1 MVWHARDWVES
12 ADLRLP
18 MSNASDYNE
27 FMKAGIKKLQCSR
40 FLLRMAPLKLPGVP
54 KAGPS
59 VSLGHQ
65 TDKLHHWLW
74 TVQSLPWTHGHARD
88 QSDCDDSDVDV
99 PKPKKK
105 KSLPKK
111 VHNHS
116 FTLSTTS
123 TSPVPLK
130 MSLDALLSD
139 SINALKHKHKVGKCV
154 KHPGIRCYRDVT
166 GLHFELDNNRL
177 HVWAHTI
184 HSVLLYLFPCTLT
197 LCTHCVA
204 QCEAGVYIS
213 HAPKNFFFNAEKV
226 IQPWRRHGAMENE
239 FNVAMAPYDYQQQW
253 ALYSGYGHG
262 RAMYYLPMMGVPSP
276 YRPFAPPPSPYGYHI
291 PMYGHAAPNPT
302 GMPLPPPTYPPPPPK
317 Q

>member
-1 MVWHARDWVES
+1 MPETGSKHAS
-12 ADLRLP
+12 ADLWLP
-18 MSNASDYNE
+18 MSNASGYNE
-27 FMKAGIKKLQCSR
+27 FMKTGIKKLQCSR

-59 VSLGHQ
+59 SL
-65 TDKLHHWLW
+65 LW
-74 TVQSLPWTHGHARD
+74 MHGHARN

-111 VHNHS
+111 VRNHS

-123 TSPVPLK
+123 TGPVPLK
-130 MSLDALLSD
+130 ISLDALLSD

-154 KHPGIRCYRDVT
+154 KHPGIRGYRNVA

-177 HVWAHTI
+177 QVWAHTI
-184 HSVLLYLFPCTLT
+184 HS
-197 LCTHCVA
+197 H
-204 QCEAGVYIS
+204 EAGVDIS

-226 IQPWRRHGAMENE
+226 IQPWCRHGAMENE

-253 ALYSGYGHG
+253 APYSGYGHG
-262 RAMYYLPMMGVPSP
+262 PTMHYPPMMGVPLPS
-276 YRPFAPPPSPYGYHI
+276 RPFAPPPSPYGYHI
-291 PMYGHAAPNPT
+291 PMYGHAAPNPM
-302 GMPLPPPTYPPPPPK
+302 GMPLPPPTYPPPPSK